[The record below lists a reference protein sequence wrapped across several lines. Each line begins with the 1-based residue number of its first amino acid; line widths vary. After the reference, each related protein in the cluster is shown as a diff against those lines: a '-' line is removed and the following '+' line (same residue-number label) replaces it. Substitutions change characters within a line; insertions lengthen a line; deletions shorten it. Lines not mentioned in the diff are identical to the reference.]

1 MEAKP
6 HFDIVVPGNYFC
18 DIIFTGLAQFPVLGQ
33 EIYTQAVD
41 VVPGGV
47 MNTVVALRRLG
58 VKVGWIGSLGNDFF
72 SQFAMRQAQDE
83 ELDTSLLLLQD
94 RAQRRVTVSL
104 SFPQDRAFVTYVDP
118 ALNAVDLALEA
129 MQRATFRHL
138 HFTGLAA
145 DDRVPALIKA
155 CRAAGITVSMDCQH
169 RDETLE
175 SPLVHEILSLVD
187 LFMPNASEAQKLARA
202 DNLDQA
208 LSVLAKVV
216 PYIVVKNGASG
227 AIASLGGMRCD
238 EPALPLTHIVDT
250 TGAGDVF
257 NAGFLAAYLQG
268 HNVRACL
275 RWGNFCGGVSTQG
288 FGGAKAAPTIA
299 QLQAW
304 LVEQEVGAAKPS
316 TVVGEVKR
324 PFGSHHE

>member
-18 DIIFTGLAQFPVLGQ
+18 DIIFTGLPRFPALGQ

-58 VKVGWIGSLGNDFF
+58 VNVGWIGSLGSDFF
-72 SQFAMRQAQDE
+72 SHFAMRQAQDE
-83 ELDTSLLLLQD
+83 GLDTSLLLLQD

-118 ALNAVDLALEA
+118 APNAVDLALEA

-138 HFTGLAA
+138 HFTGLAV
-145 DDRVPALIKA
+145 DERVPALIKT
-155 CRAAGITVSMDCQH
+155 CHAAGITVSMDCQH

-175 SPLVHEILSLVD
+175 SPLVRESLSQVD
-187 LFMPNASEAQKLARA
+187 LFMPNASEAQKLTRA
-202 DNLDQA
+202 ASLDQA
-208 LSVLAKVV
+208 LGALAEVA
-216 PYIVVKNGASG
+216 PYIVIKNGAGG
-227 AIASLGGMRCD
+227 AIAWRDGTRCD
-238 EPALPLTHIVDT
+238 VPALPLAHIVDT

-268 HNVRACL
+268 RDVRECL
-275 RWGNFCGGVSTQG
+275 RWGNFCGGMSTQG
-288 FGGAKAAPTIA
+288 LGGAQAAPTCA
-299 QLQAW
+299 QLQEW
-304 LVEQEVGAAKPS
+304 LAGQVAGCSKAIRGCDTA
-316 TVVGEVKR
+316 
-324 PFGSHHE
+324 HA

>member
-1 MEAKP
+1 METKP

-18 DIIFTGLAQFPVLGQ
+18 DIIFTGLPHFPVLGE

-58 VKVGWIGSLGNDFF
+58 VNVGWIGSLGNDFF
-72 SQFAMRQAQDE
+72 SHFARRQAQDE
-83 ELDTSLLLLQD
+83 GLDTSLLLLQD

-118 ALNAVDLALEA
+118 APNTVDLALEA

-138 HFTGLAA
+138 HFTGLAV

-155 CRAAGITVSMDCQH
+155 CHTAGITVSMDCQH

-175 SPLVHEILSLVD
+175 SPLVREILSLVD

-202 DNLDQA
+202 DSLDQA
-208 LSVLAKVV
+208 LNALAEIA
-216 PYIVVKNGASG
+216 PYVVVKNGASG
-227 AIASLGGMRCD
+227 AIARRGGMRCA
-238 EPALPLTHIVDT
+238 EPALPLTRIADT

-257 NAGFLAAYLQG
+257 NAGFLAAYLQD
-268 HNVRACL
+268 HDVRACL
-275 RWGNFCGGVSTQG
+275 RWGNFCGGMSTQG
-288 FGGAKAAPTIA
+288 LGGAQAAPTFA
-299 QLQAW
+299 QLQEW
-304 LVEQEVGAAKPS
+304 LVGQAA
-316 TVVGEVKR
+316 G
-324 PFGSHHE
+324 GQSHPRL